1 MKKLAIFIVLAGA
14 VFFSC
19 RKNDSGSGTPVINQ
33 IRAVDSTKR
42 DSSFQQAQ
50 PGQLIVIQGS
60 NLSGL
65 QAVYFNDTSAYFNP
79 SYATSTNV
87 IINVPSSAQTIAT
100 NPNVPSIIKLVT
112 NHGTATY
119 SFKLYLQP
127 PYINSI
133 SFDNSGKFVVIN
145 GGNFVGVQKITFPI
159 PGAADT
165 ALSFTVDKTGR
176 IITAEI
182 PPGTAVNDSLRVYC
196 TFGSGAYSY
205 PPPMS
210 ITSVSNENGAA
221 GATITITG
229 TNFIGVDKVIFP
241 GGNEGTN
248 IQSLSA
254 TQISVTVPS
263 GITAPDSLRI
273 TGGLGNATA
282 PRIFD
287 SYFTHP
293 SPGYLSTFE
302 NQWNSDNTGY
312 TGWTAT
318 YRTAPSSTY
327 PNSTGNFV
335 SITGSAPAVGSYNWW
350 YSNGMGIQGNSL
362 PWVSNPSSA
371 KASDYLL
378 KFEAYVNFD
387 WKAGGIYITTNNGS
401 IGGGSYIYEWAPW
414 QNASGG
420 VYHPS
425 GWITVTVPLTSILA
439 GTYDAATFWQY
450 NSTGNSP
457 SKVTDLTGSTGTTQL
472 FTYFTNFTGK
482 DINGVD
488 IAFDNF
494 RIVPAQ

>member
-19 RKNDSGSGTPVINQ
+19 KKNDSGSSGTPIINQ
-33 IRAVDSTKR
+33 VRAVDSTKR
-42 DSSFQQAQ
+42 DSSFTEAK
-50 PGQLIVIQGS
+50 PGDLIVIQGT
-60 NLSGL
+60 NLGGL

-87 IINVPSSAQTIAT
+87 IINIPSTAQTVAT
-100 NPNVPSIIKLVT
+100 DPNVPSTIRLVT
-112 NHGTATY
+112 DHGTATY
-119 SFKLYLQP
+119 SFSLYLQP

-133 SFDNSGKFVVIN
+133 SFDNTGKFVFIN

-165 ALSFTVDKTGR
+165 ALSFTVDKAGKV
-176 IITAEI
+176 ITAEI

-210 ITSVSNENGAA
+210 ITSVSNENGTA
-221 GATITITG
+221 GTTIIITG
-229 TNFIGVDKVIFP
+229 TNLIGVDKVLFP

-248 IQSLSA
+248 IQSLSV

-287 SYFTHP
+287 SYLTPP

-318 YRTAPSSTY
+318 YHTAPSTTY

-335 SITGSAPAVGSYNWW
+335 SITGPAPAIGSYNWW

-387 WKAGGIYITTNNGS
+387 WKSGGVYITTKS
-401 IGGGSYIYEWAPW
+401 AGGGHLYEWAPW
-414 QNASGG
+414 QTAPGG

-425 GWITVTVPLTSILA
+425 GWVTVTIPLTSIRA
-439 GTYDAATFWQY
+439 GTYDASTFWQY
-450 NSTGNSP
+450 NPSGNSP
-457 SKVTDLTGSTGTTQL
+457 SMVTDLTGSTGTDAL
-472 FTYFTNFTGK
+472 FAYFTNFTGK
-482 DINGVD
+482 DIAGID

-494 RIVPAQ
+494 RIVKAN